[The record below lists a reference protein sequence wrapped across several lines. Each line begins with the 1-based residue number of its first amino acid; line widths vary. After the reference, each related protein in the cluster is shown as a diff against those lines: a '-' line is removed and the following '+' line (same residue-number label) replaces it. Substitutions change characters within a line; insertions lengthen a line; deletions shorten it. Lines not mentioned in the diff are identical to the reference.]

1 MAAEGTESGA
11 FSPRENPKLT
21 RPIREEGTPAE
32 PRLALS
38 AVIDQ
43 TINVMDEREEQRHNL
58 INTLIIVQ
66 LLITAA
72 VSFGYHDKPG
82 LIFPIMLGSLA
93 VYLAALVV
101 GNVLKNDR
109 IAAYILVFGGGLAI
123 TAQVFAAMLTGSAE
137 ATGHI
142 ALFFLAVMLESG
154 LLLTPELTVAV
165 VGAALALSG
174 AMLLLIA
181 INFDVS
187 GPQIYVVMLYTLS
200 PLALTAIISWLLSHF
215 IYATAVT
222 AQHAQDLEFRQ
233 AQFQQMKMHERERQ
247 EQLDNSIGAI
257 QVAIA
262 QAITGD
268 YTVRVPVVPGDL
280 EVVENSLNLL
290 LDTFD
295 SMVQVQQENARM
307 TGAVLPITEGLNRLN
322 VNDSITPVH
331 TIKTDTPFDNVSVMV
346 TRIADNYN
354 RRLARLQEQL
364 GRVSAGVAHSRDGLT
379 NASDEFVAARRQAG
393 ALISRSEAL
402 LASLQKQLELLGQ
415 ARRMMTAVL
424 PSQITQTADPLEGG
438 DPALKG
444 LGIGVEPG
452 LTHEFEALAPATPAD
467 ANIAPLTMPLPALD
481 SGQSADES
489 RQSGT
494 HGANG
499 ANGANGRA
507 LASGDEL
514 PAELVEVWHL
524 LLQIGEELNQQERAV
539 TTFAQE
545 LAVLSRTVRT
555 ADTGIAWTLTAL
567 DTVQKSSDMAQ
578 QSSAQHPAPDGT
590 DNGPS
595 DEQDSGGFSLRP
607 AGPSRPLWPG
617 SGASDNAGR
626 PAPRGS
632 LSGSDLLGSDAA
644 DALKGD
650 DSPTNDPSGADGE
663 S

>member
-1 MAAEGTESGA
+1 MAAEGAENGA
-11 FSPRENPKLT
+11 FTPRENPKLT
-21 RPIREEGTPAE
+21 RPIREEAVPAE

-43 TINVMDEREEQRHNL
+43 TINVMDEREEQRHKL

-101 GNVLKNDR
+101 GNVLKNDHF
-109 IAAYILVFGGGLAI
+109 AAYMLVFGGGFAI
-123 TAQVFAAMLTGSAE
+123 TAQVFAAMFTGSAE

-154 LLLTPELTVAV
+154 LLLTPEVTVIV
-165 VGAALALSG
+165 VGASLALTG

-181 INFDVS
+181 FNNDVS
-187 GPQIYVVMLYTLS
+187 GPQIYVVVLYTLS
-200 PLALTAIISWLLSHF
+200 PLALTAILSWLLSHF

-233 AQFQQMKMHERERQ
+233 AQFQQMKTHERERQ
-247 EQLDNSIGAI
+247 EQLDGSIGGI

-268 YTVRVPVVPGDL
+268 YTVRVPVAPGDL

-322 VNDSITPVH
+322 VNDTITPVH

-393 ALISRSEAL
+393 ALISRAESL
-402 LASLQKQLELLGQ
+402 QASLQKELELLGK
-415 ARRMMTAVL
+415 ARRMMAVVL
-424 PSQITQTADPLEGG
+424 PPQITQTADPHEGG

-452 LTHEFEALAPATPAD
+452 LTHEFETLAPATPAE
-467 ANIAPLTMPLPALD
+467 ANIAPLTMPLPTMD
-481 SGQSADES
+481 SSQSADES
-489 RQSGT
+489 RPSGAQWRERRERRERSGACNGRRAPGGTGRGVASAAANWRGTESAGTRGRGIRAGAWRALAHGAQRRYRHCLDT
-494 HGANG
+494 HGAG
-499 ANGANGRA
+499 YG
-507 LASGDEL
+507 S
-514 PAELVEVWHL
+514 
-524 LLQIGEELNQQERAV
+524 
-539 TTFAQE
+539 
-545 LAVLSRTVRT
+545 
-555 ADTGIAWTLTAL
+555 
-567 DTVQKSSDMAQ
+567 K
-578 QSSAQHPAPDGT
+578 
-590 DNGPS
+590 
-595 DEQDSGGFSLRP
+595 EQ
-607 AGPSRPLWPG
+607 
-617 SGASDNAGR
+617 
-626 PAPRGS
+626 
-632 LSGSDLLGSDAA
+632 
-644 DALKGD
+644 
-650 DSPTNDPSGADGE
+650 
-663 S
+663 